1 MAGEA
6 QYQPLD
12 LSDAQLDS
20 LFEEIPVATPG
31 PVAAKFDKNVAVG
44 IDYLLYQIIKV
55 SSKETI
61 LR

>member
-31 PVAAKFDKNVAVG
+31 PV
-44 IDYLLYQIIKV
+44 
-55 SSKETI
+55 E
-61 LR
+61 R